1 MPRIFLATLAFAGF
15 ASSACAADSMT
26 AGLWDITVTMENID
40 GPGVSADMRK
50 GFSAQKPRTLQQCLT
65 ADELKPSPE
74 KLAKESG
81 GKCKAS
87 SFTLANGK
95 MASATTCTGQ
105 GTTLSSTSSGTY
117 GPKNY
122 SFRSVSTMKTPKGD
136 IRTTVLTSGKW
147 ISTCAAK

>member
-1 MPRIFLATLAFAGF
+1 MLRIFLAAVVLAEFTASAG
-15 ASSACAADSMT
+15 AADSMT

-50 GFSAQKPRTLQQCLT
+50 SFAAQKPRTLQQCLT

-74 KLAKESG
+74 KLARESG
-81 GKCKAS
+81 GKCRAT
-87 SFTLANGK
+87 SFTMANGK
-95 MASATTCTGQ
+95 LASATSCSGQ
-105 GTTLSSTSSGTY
+105 GSVVISTSSGTY

-122 SFRSVSTMKTPKGD
+122 SFRSVSTIKSPKGD

-147 ISTCAAK
+147 LSACAAK

>member
-1 MPRIFLATLAFAGF
+1 MQRIFIALVALSSV
-15 ASSACAADSMT
+15 ASSACAADGMT

-40 GPGVSADMRK
+40 GSAVTAEMRK
-50 GFSAQKPRTLQQCLT
+50 GFTAQKPRTLQQCLT

-81 GKCKAS
+81 GKCKAT

-105 GTTLSSTSSGTY
+105 GTTLTSTSSGTY

-122 SFRSVSTMKTPKGD
+122 SFRSVSTVKTPKGD

-147 ISTCAAK
+147 IGACAAK